1 MSFTKLLQPKL
12 NPFGLYI
19 YTHEDTSLN
28 LKQYSNQKIAESKL
42 LNFKGEGTYCNSFTH
57 LFISES
63 NDFWIINNSSFQ
75 IRYKKMQIKKKNHSM
90 IFIPP
95 LNSQKENGKIFIV
108 GGDDKK
114 SIYYDLKKNYFLNW
128 APTNEIHIKPA
139 LIQIGEYLY
148 LFDSIFNKKNF
159 CFEKTKLTDV
169 KPRWEKIIPNID
181 ENILNNFPSNTFAVS
196 LDENNNI
203 VFLGG
208 DNINMSN
215 NASYIYNINQNKIYL
230 SQKGTNDCMNFI
242 DKTFY
247 KINGTYVALP
257 EDISESKEIAIID
270 RNEQSL
276 IKNSVNDNVQSR
288 LCSECKKKEREQ
300 SNLNK
305 INSITKNNLKM
316 KYNNINEPK
325 EFGYCMSSCSSE
337 QSKITAKKNK
347 IKIIEINQKYKKFNI
362 NTNIA
367 ANTNTNANI
376 IINQQQKQE
385 RKIINQEN
393 NIINKEEIV
402 QENINIINQAQVGKN
417 QEEIIQNDNI
427 EQNIETNIEQNIEQ
441 NQEEIKP
448 VEISQ
453 ENNENEIAQ
462 PEENPEEENNEQ
474 IEQVEQIEQ
483 KEEINEEQSQPQE
496 MEVKIPEI
504 NEVQHE
510 EQDNFSEEIK
520 KQEEINTDINQE
532 ENVAQEAKT
541 SVNVENNNIYIKDD
555 VGENNEEHVEEHYE
569 FIDHEE
575 KEEHNEEQEL
585 HGEEE
590 QNIEHEENIVHEDIE
605 KEQEQEEINEENNEE
620 HVDENEQ
627 ELGEEQIE
635 EHVDNEA
642 QEEEEGEEQVEEH
655 AEEEIHE
662 EEYEQGQ
669 MEENV
674 ENGKNMNKNMNKL
687 IHMLR
692 KKYTNKNMNK
702 KKNKGKWKNML
713 K

>member
-42 LNFKGEGTYCNSFTH
+42 VNFKGEGTYCNSFTH

-181 ENILNNFPSNTFAVS
+181 ANILNNFPSNTFAVS

-305 INSITKNNLKM
+305 IISITKNNLKM

-337 QSKITAKKNK
+337 QSKIIAKKNK
-347 IKIIEINQKYKKFNI
+347 IKIIEINQKYKKINI

-367 ANTNTNANI
+367 ANTNTNANANI

-385 RKIINQEN
+385 KKIINQEN

-474 IEQVEQIEQ
+474 IEQIEQIEQ
-483 KEEINEEQSQPQE
+483 KEEINEEQPQPQE

-510 EQDNFSEEIK
+510 EQDNFNEEIK
-520 KQEEINTDINQE
+520 QVPKQEEINTDINQE

-642 QEEEEGEEQVEEH
+642 QEEEGEEQVEEH
-655 AEEEIHE
+655 TEEEIHE
-662 EEYEQGQ
+662 EEHMEGQ

-674 ENGKNMNKNMNKL
+674 ENDVQ
-687 IHMLR
+687 
-692 KKYTNKNMNK
+692 
-702 KKNKGKWKNML
+702 KKNKNKKIGAKKMKIL
-713 K
+713 LMIKTKKIKKKKQK

>member
-181 ENILNNFPSNTFAVS
+181 ANILNNFPSNTFAVS

-257 EDISESKEIAIID
+257 DDISESKEIAIID

-305 INSITKNNLKM
+305 INSIAKNNLKM

-337 QSKITAKKNK
+337 QSKIIAKKNK
-347 IKIIEINQKYKKFNI
+347 IKIIEINQKYKKINI

-367 ANTNTNANI
+367 ANTNTNANANI

-385 RKIINQEN
+385 KKIINQEN

-448 VEISQ
+448 
-453 ENNENEIAQ
+453 ENEIAQ

-520 KQEEINTDINQE
+520 QVPKQEEINTDINQE

-575 KEEHNEEQEL
+575 KEEHNE
-585 HGEEE
+585 G
-590 QNIEHEENIVHEDIE
+590 NMSM
-605 KEQEQEEINEENNEE
+605 K
-620 HVDENEQ
+620 
-627 ELGEEQIE
+627 
-635 EHVDNEA
+635 
-642 QEEEEGEEQVEEH
+642 
-655 AEEEIHE
+655 
-662 EEYEQGQ
+662 
-669 MEENV
+669 
-674 ENGKNMNKNMNKL
+674 MNKNLEKNKLRNMWIMKLKKKKEKNKLKNIPKRKFMKKNICRDKWRKMLKMRYKKMNKNKNKKMNKL
-687 IHMLR
+687 MYMQR
-692 KKYTNKNMNK
+692 KKYMNKNMNK
-702 KKNKGKWKNML
+702 KKNKGKWKNVL